1 MTFSKTKYLLVS
13 VLVVGSLFLTTS
25 IQAETYTVKPGDTL
39 SDIASVFNTTVDELA
54 SVNQIENKN
63 LIKIGQVLKTSQAM
77 TAATEQVVST
87 MATPAEE
94 TTSVA
99 TPAPQAT
106 EAPVTA
112 TVTTPATT
120 QAPTP
125 AQTPAPVQ
133 TAPVTTGGY
142 TSNLSAE
149 EAAAKEEIAR
159 RESGGSYTAQNGQY
173 YGRYQLTITY
183 LNGDLSP
190 ENQERVADAYVYG
203 RYGSWVAALAHS
215 NAKGWY

>member
-1 MTFSKTKYLLVS
+1 MTFSKTKYLLAS

-94 TTSVA
+94 TTSVE

-106 EAPVTA
+106 EAPVTVA
-112 TVTTPATT
+112 VTTPATT
-120 QAPTP
+120 QAP
-125 AQTPAPVQ
+125 AQTPAPAQ
-133 TAPVTTGGY
+133 PAPVTTGGY

>member
-1 MTFSKTKYLLVS
+1 MTFSKTKYLLAS

-94 TTSVA
+94 TTSVE

-106 EAPVTA
+106 EAPVTVA
-112 TVTTPATT
+112 VTTPATT
-120 QAPTP
+120 QAP
-125 AQTPAPVQ
+125 AQTPAPAQ
-133 TAPVTTGGY
+133 PAPVTTGGY

-203 RYGSWVAALAHS
+203 HYGSWVAALAHS
-215 NAKGWY
+215 NAYGWY

>member
-1 MTFSKTKYLLVS
+1 MTFSKTKYLLAS

-94 TTSVA
+94 TTSVE

-106 EAPVTA
+106 EAPVTVA
-112 TVTTPATT
+112 VTTPATT
-120 QAPTP
+120 QAP

-133 TAPVTTGGY
+133 PAPVTTGGY

-159 RESGGSYTAQNGQY
+159 RESGGFYTAQNGQY
-173 YGRYQLTITY
+173 YGRYQLTISY

>member
-1 MTFSKTKYLLVS
+1 MTFSKTKYLLAS

-94 TTSVA
+94 TTSVE

-106 EAPVTA
+106 EAPVTVA
-112 TVTTPATT
+112 VTTPATT
-120 QAPTP
+120 QAP
-125 AQTPAPVQ
+125 AQTPAPAQ
-133 TAPVTTGGY
+133 PAPVTTGGY

-149 EAAAKEEIAR
+149 DAAAKEEIAR

>member
-1 MTFSKTKYLLVS
+1 MTFSKTKYLLAS

-94 TTSVA
+94 TTSVE

-106 EAPVTA
+106 EAPVTVA
-112 TVTTPATT
+112 VTTPATT
-120 QAPTP
+120 QAP
-125 AQTPAPVQ
+125 AQTPAPAQ
-133 TAPVTTGGY
+133 PAPVTTGGY

-159 RESGGSYTAQNGQY
+159 RESGGSYTAQNAQY

>member
-1 MTFSKTKYLLVS
+1 MTFSKTKYLLAS

-94 TTSVA
+94 TTSVE

-106 EAPVTA
+106 EAPVTVA
-112 TVTTPATT
+112 VTTPATT
-120 QAPTP
+120 QAP
-125 AQTPAPVQ
+125 AQTPAPAQ
-133 TAPVTTGGY
+133 PAPVTTGGY

-215 NAKGWY
+215 NAYGWY

>member
-77 TAATEQVVST
+77 TAATEQVMNSI
-87 MATPAEE
+87 AK
-94 TTSVA
+94 
-99 TPAPQAT
+99 T
-106 EAPVTA
+106 EAA
-112 TVTTPATT
+112 
-120 QAPTP
+120 
-125 AQTPAPVQ
+125 AQTPAPVETQ
-133 TAPVTTGGY
+133 TPQAPQTTAVQPQAENPAPATPPITVGNY
-142 TSNLSAE
+142 VSNLSPE

-173 YGRYQLTITY
+173 YGRYQLTISY

>member
-1 MTFSKTKYLLVS
+1 MTFSKTKYLLAS

-94 TTSVA
+94 TTSVE

-106 EAPVTA
+106 EAPVTVA
-112 TVTTPATT
+112 VTTPATT
-120 QAPTP
+120 QAP
-125 AQTPAPVQ
+125 AQTPAPAQ
-133 TAPVTTGGY
+133 PAPVTTGGY
-142 TSNLSAE
+142 TSSLSAE
-149 EAAAKEEIAR
+149 EAAAKEESAR

-173 YGRYQLTITY
+173 YGRYQLTISY

>member
-1 MTFSKTKYLLVS
+1 MTFSKTKYLLAS

-94 TTSVA
+94 TTSVE

-106 EAPVTA
+106 EAPVTVA
-112 TVTTPATT
+112 VTTPATT
-120 QAPTP
+120 QTP
-125 AQTPAPVQ
+125 AQTPAPAQ
-133 TAPVTTGGY
+133 PAPVTTGGY

-215 NAKGWY
+215 NAYGWY

>member
-1 MTFSKTKYLLVS
+1 M
-13 VLVVGSLFLTTS
+13 
-25 IQAETYTVKPGDTL
+25 
-39 SDIASVFNTTVDELA
+39 
-54 SVNQIENKN
+54 
-63 LIKIGQVLKTSQAM
+63 KTSQAM

-94 TTSVA
+94 TTSVV
-99 TPAPQAT
+99 TPAPQTA

-142 TSNLSAE
+142 TSNL
-149 EAAAKEEIAR
+149 
-159 RESGGSYTAQNGQY
+159 
-173 YGRYQLTITY
+173 
-183 LNGDLSP
+183 
-190 ENQERVADAYVYG
+190 
-203 RYGSWVAALAHS
+203 
-215 NAKGWY
+215 

>member
-1 MTFSKTKYLLVS
+1 MTFSKTKYLLAS

-94 TTSVA
+94 TTSVE

-106 EAPVTA
+106 EAPVTVA
-112 TVTTPATT
+112 VTTPATT
-120 QAPTP
+120 QTP
-125 AQTPAPVQ
+125 AQTPAPAQ
-133 TAPVTTGGY
+133 PAPVTTGGY

>member
-1 MTFSKTKYLLVS
+1 MTFTKTKYLLAS

-94 TTSVA
+94 TTSVE

-106 EAPVTA
+106 EAPVTVA
-112 TVTTPATT
+112 VTTPATT
-120 QAPTP
+120 QAP
-125 AQTPAPVQ
+125 AQTPAPAQ
-133 TAPVTTGGY
+133 PAPVTTGGY

>member
-1 MTFSKTKYLLVS
+1 MTFSKTKYLLAS

-63 LIKIGQVLKTSQAM
+63 LIKIGQVLKTIQAM

-94 TTSVA
+94 TTSVE

-106 EAPVTA
+106 EAPVTVA
-112 TVTTPATT
+112 VTTPATT
-120 QAPTP
+120 QAP
-125 AQTPAPVQ
+125 AQTPAPAQ
-133 TAPVTTGGY
+133 PAPVTTGGY

>member
-1 MTFSKTKYLLVS
+1 MTFSKTKYLLAS

-94 TTSVA
+94 TTSVE

-106 EAPVTA
+106 EAPVTVA
-112 TVTTPATT
+112 VTTPTTT
-120 QAPTP
+120 QAP
-125 AQTPAPVQ
+125 AQTPAPAQ
-133 TAPVTTGGY
+133 PAPVTTGGY

>member
-94 TTSVA
+94 TTSVE

-106 EAPVTA
+106 EAPVTVA
-112 TVTTPATT
+112 VTTPATT
-120 QAPTP
+120 QAP

-133 TAPVTTGGY
+133 PAPVTTGGY

-173 YGRYQLTITY
+173 YGRYQLTISY

-215 NAKGWY
+215 NAYGWY

>member
-1 MTFSKTKYLLVS
+1 MTFSKTKYLLAS

-94 TTSVA
+94 TTSVE

-106 EAPVTA
+106 EAPVTVA
-112 TVTTPATT
+112 VTTPATT
-120 QAPTP
+120 QAP

-133 TAPVTTGGY
+133 PAPVTTGGY

>member
-1 MTFSKTKYLLVS
+1 
-13 VLVVGSLFLTTS
+13 
-25 IQAETYTVKPGDTL
+25 
-39 SDIASVFNTTVDELA
+39 
-54 SVNQIENKN
+54 
-63 LIKIGQVLKTSQAM
+63 M

-133 TAPVTTGGY
+133 PAPVTTGGY

-159 RESGGSYTAQNGQY
+159 RESGGSYTAQHGQY

-190 ENQERVADAYVYG
+190 ENQERVANAYVYS
-203 RYGSWVAALAHS
+203 RYGSLVAALAQT